1 MAKPN
6 RSDRTSGGKLKRLCV
21 CALSL
26 SLSFVMMVL
35 DFSEQVFLP
44 TTAMPCGICV
54 KLVINQRRTEKK
66 PTNTGSLAPNVRFVS
81 FVYV

>member
-6 RSDRTSGGKLKRLCV
+6 RSDRTRGAKLKRLCV

-44 TTAMPCGICV
+44 TTAMP
-54 KLVINQRRTEKK
+54 
-66 PTNTGSLAPNVRFVS
+66 
-81 FVYV
+81 